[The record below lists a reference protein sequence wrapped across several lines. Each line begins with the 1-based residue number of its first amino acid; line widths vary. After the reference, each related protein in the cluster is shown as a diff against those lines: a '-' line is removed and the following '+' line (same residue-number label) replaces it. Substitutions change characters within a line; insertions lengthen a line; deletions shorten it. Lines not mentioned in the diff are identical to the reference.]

1 MCLAIPGKVV
11 ETFSQEGMLMAR
23 VQFGGV
29 TRDAC
34 LNSCPETQVGDYVL
48 VHVGFAI
55 SRVKEEARRT
65 YEALAELDQL
75 GELDIPKYGANRRRR
90 MKYLDK
96 YRDGDIAAKLVER
109 IKRVRAYQTLGHHGS
124 LRRPDSRH
132 PQLGMD
138 EMLPTGISWST
149 VPAVQSASRPWR

>member
-11 ETFSQEGMLMAR
+11 ETFSQEGMIMAR

-34 LNSCPETQVGDYVL
+34 LNYVPETQVGDYVL

-55 SRVKEEARRT
+55 SRVDEEEARRT

-75 GELDIPKYGANRRRR
+75 GELDIPEVTERSGGA
-90 MKYLDK
+90 
-96 YRDGDIAAKLVER
+96 A
-109 IKRVRAYQTLGHHGS
+109 
-124 LRRPDSRH
+124 
-132 PQLGMD
+132 
-138 EMLPTGISWST
+138 
-149 VPAVQSASRPWR
+149 